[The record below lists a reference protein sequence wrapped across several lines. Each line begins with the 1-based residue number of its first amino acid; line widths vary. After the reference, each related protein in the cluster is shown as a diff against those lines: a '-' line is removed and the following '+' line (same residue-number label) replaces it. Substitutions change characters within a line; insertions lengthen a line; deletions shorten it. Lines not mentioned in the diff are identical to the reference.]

1 MRLLISNPNAIL
13 LDQNDVSWVHLRLAD
28 GKRISIY
35 PHHAPL
41 LARLS
46 TGTLRYQVS
55 GQQFEK
61 EINQG
66 ILSIDRDFIKCLV
79 F

>member
-1 MRLLISNPNAIL
+1 MKLLISNPDGIL
-13 LDQNDVSWVHLRLAD
+13 LDQEGVSWVHLRLAD
-28 GKRISIY
+28 GKRISIH
-35 PHHAPL
+35 PRHAPL

-46 TGTLRYQVS
+46 SGMLCYQIDE
-55 GQQFEK
+55 QQFEK

-66 ILSIDRDFIKCLV
+66 VLSIERDIVKCLV